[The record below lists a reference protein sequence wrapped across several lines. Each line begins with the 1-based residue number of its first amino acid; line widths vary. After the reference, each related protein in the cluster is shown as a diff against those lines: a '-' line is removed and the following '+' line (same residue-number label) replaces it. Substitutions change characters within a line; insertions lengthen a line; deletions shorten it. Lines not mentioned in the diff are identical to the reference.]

1 MGGAT
6 RRPIGAMP
14 DYNVY
19 KVYLIGDEGHSPEQP
34 EIITCTSD
42 QEAASRA
49 VDLSSRK
56 VAELWQGTR
65 LVAIFP
71 KRSEEMQRRR
81 RPF

>member
-1 MGGAT
+1 
-6 RRPIGAMP
+6 MP
-14 DYNVY
+14 DYKVY

-49 VDLSSRK
+49 VDLSSGK

-71 KRSEEMQRRR
+71 KDLKRCSAGGDHSNVE
-81 RPF
+81 PA